1 MSLKMNSKVYKW
13 CGVPHCGNTSKKT
26 PNKLFVFVPQKK
38 SIRDKWLEL
47 AKRDSFVIMATTHLY
62 FCEDHFDACYCAV
75 ALWLCWVLST
85 FKFQLPNDMV
95 NYMQYHLMGSVPK
108 VRMKAGCLPTKFEC
122 QSDIKRK
129 YTSDA
134 TYQSILKKQR
144 KTLSKKSENG
154 LDEKI
159 GTIKQEEFKEATL
172 SSSGNGRKKWLQLAR
187 RDAALVAPQSKMH
200 FFDLPNDM
208 ENYTEYRV
216 MGSVSQVRMRA
227 GCMPTK
233 FECQPDR
240 RRRAGNERTRPLV
253 VKRQRL
259 EAIADCERE
268 IEQARS
274 AQSISNA
281 EVQPGPSSGDSKGD
295 VLNVQVN
302 VSVGNTIENNDY
314 YQHGTLNPCDSRY
327 TETDRVSRN
336 SCIKKECEDM
346 STEDLSESEDNEHVN
361 IKTEPNVNCYEDYI
375 INYGIKEDIDPEDQK
390 FNRDVDIK
398 SETMEEYEDETA
410 TNFCR
415 PELQSIV
422 QNSENYHEST

>member
-1 MSLKMNSKVYKW
+1 MYLFPPRKFSYSCGESTPGEYVPRRNNSRRNTVYKW

-62 FCEDHFDACYCAV
+62 FCEDH
-75 ALWLCWVLST
+75 
-85 FKFQLPNDMV
+85 
-95 NYMQYHLMGSVPK
+95 
-108 VRMKAGCLPTKFEC
+108 
-122 QSDIKRK
+122 
-129 YTSDA
+129 
-134 TYQSILKKQR
+134 
-144 KTLSKKSENG
+144 
-154 LDEKI
+154 
-159 GTIKQEEFKEATL
+159 
-172 SSSGNGRKKWLQLAR
+172 
-187 RDAALVAPQSKMH
+187 
-200 FFDLPNDM
+200 FDLPNDM